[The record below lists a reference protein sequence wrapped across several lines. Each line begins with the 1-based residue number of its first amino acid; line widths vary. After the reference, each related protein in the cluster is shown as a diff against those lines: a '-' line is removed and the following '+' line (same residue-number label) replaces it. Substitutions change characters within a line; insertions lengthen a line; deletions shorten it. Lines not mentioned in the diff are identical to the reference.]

1 MDCAGEFKGNNY
13 IDTAQRVN
21 NTINQEIKALSIS
34 ILYNGLYYLGVA
46 RGAKQWIMMSL
57 DETVYDGRLLTLE
70 HVPVMYQ

>member
-46 RGAKQWIMMSL
+46 RGAKQ
-57 DETVYDGRLLTLE
+57 
-70 HVPVMYQ
+70 